1 MAGKVKEAA
10 KGPLWLASFPDER
23 LEQLAHALTDAK
35 AVVAQSQGVDTAGRP
50 IGLGQPIILGR
61 IVPTH

>member
-35 AVVAQSQGVDTAGRP
+35 AVVAQPQGVDTAGPGTFCAAMRQSP
-50 IGLGQPIILGR
+50 WQS
-61 IVPTH
+61 